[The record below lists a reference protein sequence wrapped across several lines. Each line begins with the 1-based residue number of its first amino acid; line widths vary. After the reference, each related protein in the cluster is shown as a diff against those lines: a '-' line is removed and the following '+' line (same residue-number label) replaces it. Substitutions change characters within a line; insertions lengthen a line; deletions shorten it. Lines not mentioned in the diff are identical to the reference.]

1 MSVAGI
7 FVSYEGGPVAWAR
20 VKRNA
25 KGQAYTPAKQKAHRT
40 GLAWAIKAAAGKKKF
55 AGSVAVNV
63 QFDYENK
70 LTSITITEAVEAGK
84 TTRPDVDNLLKQVLE
99 AIEESGVIEDDA
111 QVVFVTA
118 RKV

>member
-1 MSVAGI
+1 MTG
-7 FVSYEGGPVAWAR
+7 VSLNYEGTPVAWAR

-40 GLAWAIKAAAGKKKF
+40 GLAWAIKAAAGRKKF
-55 AGSVAVNV
+55 AGPVAVNV
-63 QFDYENK
+63 WFDYQNK
-70 LTSITITEAVEAGK
+70 LTSITITEAIEAGK
-84 TTRPDVDNLLKQVLE
+84 TTRPDVDNLLKQLLE

-111 QVVFVTA
+111 QVVFITA